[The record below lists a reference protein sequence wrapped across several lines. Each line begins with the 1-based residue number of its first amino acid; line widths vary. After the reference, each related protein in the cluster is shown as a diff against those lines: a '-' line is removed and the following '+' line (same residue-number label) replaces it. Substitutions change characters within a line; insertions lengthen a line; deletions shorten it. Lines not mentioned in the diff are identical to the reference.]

1 MMLSGVL
8 SIKKPHFLVGL
19 FSSWF
24 WINNFSKSISKILQA
39 VKLKKYNLFAK
50 RSGNLQLQVVEQ
62 PIRVV

>member
-1 MMLSGVL
+1 M
-8 SIKKPHFLVGL
+8 VGF

-24 WINNFSKSISKILQA
+24 WINNFSKSISKSLQA